1 MIEPN
6 LEPSVL
12 SGSPRTT
19 GLKRKN
25 WSEAMRV
32 KVIYG
37 FVNVSKESTVRIQRG
52 QVGEVLGENGE
63 TLLVKFG
70 EVIVKTHRKFVRNI

>member
-1 MIEPN
+1 
-6 LEPSVL
+6 
-12 SGSPRTT
+12 
-19 GLKRKN
+19 
-25 WSEAMRV
+25 MRV
-32 KVIYG
+32 KAIYG

-70 EVIVKTHRKFVRNI
+70 EVIVKTHRRFVRNI